1 MCPAFWVRKLPAL
14 EFLFK
19 VFAEDQRKFVSDFV
33 RGDETRNCQEE
44 AKCLFDKMVFF
55 WRGGS
60 HSEDASIKFSSR
72 RMPKVVTD

>member
-55 WRGGS
+55 GVEARTPKTLAS
-60 HSEDASIKFSSR
+60 SSAPDACRKL
-72 RMPKVVTD
+72 